1 MSRARTTL
9 KVLQRATKP
18 NCSDNLHT
26 KLPPMAIVSNSS
38 TLFGKFD
45 VIHCKQSDASGSAP
59 LDVTQYISACHEAAL
74 MGDLQCVM

>member
-1 MSRARTTL
+1 
-9 KVLQRATKP
+9 
-18 NCSDNLHT
+18 
-26 KLPPMAIVSNSS
+26 MAIVSNSS

-45 VIHCKQSDASGSAP
+45 VIHCKQSDASGSLP